1 MANLRIYS
9 DIVGEETKAF
19 LQWQGVDSIAFSD
32 VEAFVAGIPAEDEA
46 INLVINCR
54 GGSTRDALA
63 MYDALRASGKTI
75 SAEVTGQCSSSATIL
90 LCAARKDLR
99 KARPNC
105 TLLIHNPYV
114 AGYVEGDA
122 SEMRKVAEQLDEERK
137 RFLDIYVER
146 TGADREVLSAMMDN
160 DAPMSVDKAIELGFI
175 NEKIIPIS
183 AKDKMSK
190 SIKSA
195 FVALGK
201 ALGVTMVGLDV
212 ELADGSILT
221 LKKED
226 GEPLVGD
233 GVENADGEYLLPTGE
248 TIIVTDG
255 KIAEIK
261 PAEKED
267 ELVTETTE
275 EVAEEAEVEPQ
286 AEEAEAEPE
295 ATEEE
300 ENEKDAKIA
309 ELEAIIADKDA
320 VIADLEKKLA
330 EAEGNAKTDEE
341 SEILNAVAVAG
352 GKEWLATAK
361 STEKVSASNFEKP
374 ATQAKAQSYLEYY
387 KAKYNK

>member
-9 DIVGEETKAF
+9 DIVGEEMKDF

-32 VEAFVAGIPAEDEA
+32 VEAFVAGIPAEDES

-99 KARPNC
+99 TARPNA

-122 SEMRKVAEQLDEERK
+122 TEMRKVADQLEQERN

-146 TGADREVLSAMMDN
+146 TGADREVLSALMDN
-160 DAPMSVDKAIELGFI
+160 DAPMGIDKAIELGFI
-175 NEKIIPIS
+175 NNKSLPIS
-183 AKDKMSK
+183 AKSKMSNK
-190 SIKSA
+190 IKDA

-201 ALGVTMVGLDV
+201 ALGVTMVGMEV

-221 LKKED
+221 LKKD
-226 GEPLVGD
+226 NGEPTVGD
-233 GVENADGEYLLPTGE
+233 EVENADGEYLLPTGE
-248 TIIVTDG
+248 TIVVADG

-261 PAEKED
+261 PAENED
-267 ELVTETTE
+267 EQTPETTE
-275 EVAEEAEVEPQ
+275 EVAEETETEVT
-286 AEEAEAEPE
+286 
-295 ATEEE
+295 TEEVVTDD
-300 ENEKDAKIA
+300 KDAKIA
-309 ELEAIIADKDA
+309 ELEAALAERDAKIAE
-320 VIADLEKKLA
+320 LEQKLA
-330 EAEGNAKTDEE
+330 EAEGEAKTDEDK
-341 SEILNAVAVAG
+341 EILNAVAVAG
-352 GKEWLATAK
+352 GKAWLTSVK
-361 STEKVSASNFEKP
+361 SSANIPANGFSKP
-374 ATQAKAQSYLEYY
+374 ATKPKAMSYMEYY
-387 KAKYNK
+387 KQKHNK